1 MAVVQSNL
9 QNQTGAVPRKRW
21 LLDGSFRVGI
31 SLKGLHALIETVSG
45 LLLLKLNPQTINGHL
60 IDILDQ
66 ELSRNPHDFFA
77 THLLR
82 FAEGLAGTGRPFASA
97 YLISHGGV
105 KLVLVAALLMNRLWA
120 YPLMILMLS
129 VFIGYQSYRFALTH
143 SSLMIALSVF
153 DLIVLLLTWLEYR
166 EQKLLRRH

>member
-1 MAVVQSNL
+1 MAVVRTNL
-9 QNQTGAVPRKRW
+9 QDQAGAVRRKRS

-31 SLKGLHALIETVSG
+31 SLKGLHALTETVSG
-45 LLLLKLNPQTINGHL
+45 LLLLKLSPQTINGHL

-82 FAEGLAGTGRPFASA
+82 FADGLAGTGRPFASA

-105 KLVLVAALLMNRLWA
+105 KLILVIALLMNRLWA

-129 VFIGYQSYRFALTH
+129 VFIAYQSYRFVLTH
-143 SSLMIALSVF
+143 SSLMIVLSVF
-153 DLIVLLLTWLEYR
+153 DLIVLVLTWLEYR
-166 EQKLLRRH
+166 EQKLLRRR